1 MGGLSTLGLVHTLVA
16 AAALVFGFASLIRDK
31 EIELSSRLGQ
41 AYLGLTLVAAVT
53 ALGIYRQGSFGP
65 GHVLAVLTLVAL
77 ATGTIAGATTIF
89 GGRSRAVRIVSFT
102 FTLLLGHLIPGFAE
116 TLSRLPAGAPFASSP
131 ADPVLRPILG
141 GLVALFAVI
150 VFLQLRRAR
159 TVEA

>member
-1 MGGLSTLGLVHTLVA
+1 MGGLSTLGLVHTVVA
-16 AAALVFGFASLIRDK
+16 ATALVFGFGSLIRDK

-53 ALGIYRQGSFGP
+53 ALGIYRQGTFGP

-77 ATGTIAGATTIF
+77 ATGTIAGATTVF
-89 GGRSRAVRIVSFT
+89 GNLSRAVRIVSYT

-116 TLSRLPAGAPFASSP
+116 TLSRVPVGAPFASSP
-131 ADPVLRPILG
+131 DDPVLRPILG